1 MGLSIL
7 REAVWGIDHIGAVVM
22 CVFLSA
28 LLYLGQNNV
37 LTDPWLLVCCSFD
50 AMEPMFCSATLKY

>member
-1 MGLSIL
+1 M
-7 REAVWGIDHIGAVVM
+7 WGIDYIGAVVM

-37 LTDPWLLVCCSFD
+37 LTHLWLLVCCSFD
-50 AMEPMFCSATLKY
+50 AMEPMFCNATLKY